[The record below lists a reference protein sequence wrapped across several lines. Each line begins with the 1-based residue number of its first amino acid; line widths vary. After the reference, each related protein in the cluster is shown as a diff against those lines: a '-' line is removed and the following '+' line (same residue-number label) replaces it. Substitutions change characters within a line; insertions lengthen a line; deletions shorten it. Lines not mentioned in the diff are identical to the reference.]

1 MLVPTSKLKG
11 HNHGEWCPVPLALE
25 TPGKTHSGSAVPE
38 LPPSAST
45 LWVKNS
51 LVPATLKERKA
62 ARNLMRQQMPTLAL
76 TSEIRTRQRGG
87 KSTNFPFGSSD
98 LVSSPEPCLRA
109 CGLSLLPWP
118 HLCPSASL
126 KGLLLSWPRPPR
138 LEPSPSLTG
147 PAVAPS
153 QLGVE
158 APSALHRG
166 PNVFSLKHS
175 SEPLSSPL
183 QVPLWLPTSRRTGS
197 RY

>member
-1 MLVPTSKLKG
+1 
-11 HNHGEWCPVPLALE
+11 
-25 TPGKTHSGSAVPE
+25 
-38 LPPSAST
+38 
-45 LWVKNS
+45 
-51 LVPATLKERKA
+51 
-62 ARNLMRQQMPTLAL
+62 MRQQMPTLAL

-87 KSTNFPFGSSD
+87 TNFPFGSSD

-126 KGLLLSWPRPPR
+126 KGLLLPWPRPPR
-138 LEPSPSLTG
+138 LESSPSLTG

-175 SEPLSSPL
+175 SEPLSPPPHSKPHCGSPRAAEL
-183 QVPLWLPTSRRTGS
+183 DPGVSLAFRAFIGPAGRVQSTPTP
-197 RY
+197 